1 MFDTSFSVAITG
13 THSLNRLL
21 GLSAFSGFVVLLIGW
36 PLNNWVARR
45 AVRIH
50 KGLSTARDKRMG
62 VLNEL
67 ITAVSRLRLDYSLA
81 K

>member
-1 MFDTSFSVAITG
+1 M
-13 THSLNRLL
+13 
-21 GLSAFSGFVVLLIGW
+21 LIGW

-45 AVRIH
+45 TVRIH

-67 ITAVSRLRLDYSLA
+67 FSAVSKINLYNPLR
-81 K
+81 